1 GPWFYSWVATKGYF
15 RNYMRN
21 PVRLEL
27 EIDGRITNGVTAL
40 AQNSDPFTYFG
51 KQPVHVCENVEIDD
65 GALGLILLKRANL
78 LDMGMVVPR
87 LLTQKLRAA
96 RHGQVEAFEHF
107 TEARI
112 RSGSRDESGELME
125 FPVQVDGDYIGTF
138 AEVSLEAA
146 PGALTI
152 VA

>member
-1 GPWFYSWVATKGYF
+1 
-15 RNYMRN
+15 
-21 PVRLEL
+21 
-27 EIDGRITNGVTAL
+27 VTAL
-40 AQNSDPFTYFG
+40 AQNSDPFTYFS

-65 GALGLILLKRANL
+65 GALGMILLKRANL

-96 RHGQVEAFEHF
+96 GHGQVEAFEKF
-107 TEARI
+107 TEARV
-112 RSGSRDESGELME
+112 RSGSTDESGLVRE

-138 AEVSLEAA
+138 EEITLTAD

-152 VA
+152 IA